1 MKDKIIEIF
10 KKSNIEMDENKID
23 KFLIYESL
31 IKEWNQKVNITA
43 ITESEEIYIKHFVDS
58 LIIKDFFQFKN
69 EEKIIDVGTGGGFPG
84 IPLKILFQNI
94 DITLLDSLNKRIVF
108 LREVVEKLELNK
120 IELLHG
126 RAEDYGLNALYRE
139 KYDISISRAVA
150 SLNVLSEYCIP
161 FVKKGGFFIS
171 MKGSDIEDELKNSSN
186 AIKLLGGKIVDVRKY
201 IIPNTDISRS
211 IVIIEKIANT
221 LSKYPRTAGKP
232 SKKPLM

>member
-10 KKSNIEMDENKID
+10 KKSNIEIDEDKID

-58 LIIKDFFQFKN
+58 IIIKDFFQFKN

-94 DITLLDSLNKRIVF
+94 DITLLDSLNKRIIF

-171 MKGSDIEDELKNSSN
+171 MKGSDIDDELKNSSN

-211 IVIIEKIANT
+211 IVVIEKITNT

-232 SKKPLM
+232 SKKPLI